1 MRAFLCLA
9 LAACAIP
16 ASDFHA
22 SIDGGT
28 MLQATSGIIV
38 SSQAIELDEGG
49 TASFTV
55 HLGEPPASPIELA
68 LSTASAK
75 LGLSSQALLFD
86 ATNFAADQTVTV
98 SGFVDDDTVNEL
110 ADVTIEG
117 GGLAAVKVGATVR
130 DPDKVDLVTDQLG
143 DFVVGE
149 ATAKTVHLHLSHRP
163 TADTIVT
170 ASLTTGPMTVA
181 PAMRVIHPED
191 FATDVDFT
199 ITAPPDQDTGDDLQT
214 LTFAFDGGTPRS
226 FAVTD
231 DDRDSLAIQ
240 ATPGVID
247 HLLEGNSA
255 TINVTL
261 SLRPPAGGVT
271 VKVETTTGQ
280 LTLDTQTVTFLG
292 TGTDYLTPKPVKV
305 TAIHDGD
312 TAPGADTVKLSIMD
326 QPGVNPVTIAV
337 HIDDSDVQQ
346 IQTTV
351 VNTLQVDER
360 ASQSFGVSLKF
371 APVSP
376 LTVSLASLDP
386 AVATAASATGANFL
400 TFTAADF
407 NDAAAHQVIV
417 RGTGDANLVT
427 NSTVVRLAAGTL
439 QSDVQVDVRDVDR
452 QAIVI
457 TPGTPLTIAE
467 GGTGT
472 FTVALAFQPTAA
484 VRVNLASTNPD
495 AVPIVPA
502 MPTIDFT
509 TTNWQM
515 PVTVTLRPPADRN
528 DVGETATIAITS
540 PPIPAASVSVTVM
553 DNTQIDHPGWPT
565 PFGQTTSLRR
575 NAVIAYKVHIA
586 ASTLDSFGIYVPN
599 ASSSFRMA
607 LYRDAGNLPG
617 ALVGTPAQQFPVTAL
632 VNGITLV
639 DIPDV
644 ALTAGDYWIAVRV
657 DASTSIGSSTTT
669 GRRCTSD
676 FDIDALANPWPA
688 TFDSPTC
695 TDANLLNLWTTT
707 YH

>member
-1 MRAFLCLA
+1 MRAFGLFGLG

-16 ASDFHA
+16 SSDFHA
-22 SIDGGT
+22 SVDGGS
-28 MLQATSGIIV
+28 MLQATTGIIV

-49 TASFTV
+49 TATFTV
-55 HLGEPPASPIELA
+55 HLGEPPAAPIELA
-68 LSTASAK
+68 LTTASAK
-75 LGLSSQALLFD
+75 LGLSSQSLLFD
-86 ATNFAADQTVTV
+86 ATNFAVDQTVTV

-110 ADVTIEG
+110 TEIALDG
-117 GGLAAVKVGATVR
+117 GGLAQVKVGATVR
-130 DPDKVDLVTDQLG
+130 DPDKVELVTDQLG

-149 ATAKTVHLHLSHRP
+149 ATSKTVHVHLSHRP

-170 ASLTTGPMTVA
+170 AALTAGPMTVA

-191 FATDVDFT
+191 FATDVDFAVA
-199 ITAPPDQDTGDDLQT
+199 APIDQNTGDELQT
-214 LTFAFDGGTPRS
+214 LTLAFDGGAPRS
-226 FAVTD
+226 FAITD

-240 ATPGVID
+240 ATPGAID
-247 HLLEGNSA
+247 HLLEGNTA

-261 SLRPPAGGVT
+261 SLQPPAGGVT

-280 LTLDTQTVTFLG
+280 LMVDTQTLTFQA
-292 TGTDYLTPKPVKV
+292 TGNDYMVNHPVKI

-312 TAPGADTVKLSIMD
+312 TAPGADTVKLTIMN

-360 ASQSFGVSLKF
+360 ASQSFGATLKF

-376 LTVSLASLDP
+376 LTVSLTSLDP
-386 AVATAASATGANFL
+386 SIATAATASGANFL

-417 RGTGDANLVT
+417 RGTGDSNLVT
-427 NSTVVRLAAGTL
+427 NSTVIRLAAGTL
-439 QSDVQVDVRDVDR
+439 QSDVQVDVRDVDH
-452 QAIVI
+452 QAFVI

-467 GGTGT
+467 GGVGT

-484 VRVNLASTNPD
+484 VRVNVTSNDPMHAPVSQ
-495 AVPIVPA
+495 
-502 MPTIDFT
+502 PTIDFT
-509 TTNWQM
+509 TTSWQT
-515 PVTVTLRPPADRN
+515 PVTISVRPPTDNDAD
-528 DVGETATIAITS
+528 GATATISITS
-540 PPIPAASVSVTVM
+540 SPIPAASVGVTVT
-553 DNTQIDHPGWPT
+553 DPTLIDHPGWPT
-565 PFGQTTSLRR
+565 PFDQTFSLRR
-575 NAVIAYKVHIA
+575 NAVIAYKVRIN

-599 ASSSFRMA
+599 ATAAVRMA
-607 LYRDAGNLPG
+607 LYRDNGNLPG
-617 ALVGTPAQQFPVTAL
+617 ALVGTPAQQFPATPL
-632 VNGITLV
+632 VNGTTLIDV
-639 DIPDV
+639 TDV

-657 DASTSIGSSTTT
+657 DASTSIGSSATT
-669 GRRCTSD
+669 GRRCISD
-676 FDIDALANPWPA
+676 FDINGLANPWPV

-695 TDANLLNLWTTT
+695 GDAGLLNLWTTT